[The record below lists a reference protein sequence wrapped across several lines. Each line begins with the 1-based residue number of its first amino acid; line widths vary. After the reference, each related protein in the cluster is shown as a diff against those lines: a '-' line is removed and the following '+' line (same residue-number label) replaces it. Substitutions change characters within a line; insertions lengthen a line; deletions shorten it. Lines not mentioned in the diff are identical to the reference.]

1 MDSIKLQADSRQ
13 AAASAEAEVKTIG
26 NENYVRVILSH
37 RELLQVWAALT
48 GWARYWENGMQ
59 DKEMDF
65 TRKIADKVWDWIEQS
80 NSHGTPV

>member
-1 MDSIKLQADSRQ
+1 MDYIKLQADSRQ

-48 GWARYWENGMQ
+48 GWARYWENGMK
-59 DKEMDF
+59 DIEMDF